1 MTARRTVKHFTVSG
15 KVFGKAD
22 SDKLVGLLQRNRW
35 FRDLPADCIEEMVSL
50 ARLRLLD
57 DGERLHAKDD
67 PPDGLYGVISG
78 AVKISSSGPDGREAV
93 LTVLSPGNWFGEIS
107 LFDGLPRTH
116 DAHGA
121 GATEL
126 LMIPRQGFQQLL
138 ERRPELYPHFM
149 RLLCRRIRL
158 SFAMLEDSALLPL
171 PSRLAK
177 RLLMHSHNYGQ
188 TDDVGGRPSIQL
200 SQEALGLMLN
210 SSRQSINKLLKRLEQ
225 AGWLQINYGQIIILN
240 EEALA
245 RLATGDLL
253 ADIAD

>member
-1 MTARRTVKHFTVSG
+1 VTAKRTVKQMTVSG
-15 KVFGKAD
+15 RAD
-22 SDKLVGLLQRNRW
+22 PASLLGVLRRNRW
-35 FRDLPADCIEEMVSL
+35 LRDLPEDCIQDMVAL
-50 ARLRLLD
+50 ARLRQLE

-67 PPDGLYGVISG
+67 PPDGLYGVLSG
-78 AVKISSSGPDGREAV
+78 AMRISSTGADGREAV

-116 DAHGA
+116 DAHANGH
-121 GATEL
+121 TEL

-149 RLLCRRIRL
+149 RLLCRRLRL

-177 RLLMHSHNYGQ
+177 RLLMHAHNYGQ
-188 TDDVGGRPSIQL
+188 TEEQDGRAAIQL

-225 AGWLQINYGQIIILN
+225 AGWLQTSYGQIVILD
-240 EEALA
+240 EAALT
-245 RLATGDLL
+245 RLATGEMPL
-253 ADIAD
+253 AEQND

>member
-1 MTARRTVKHFTVSG
+1 VTAKRTVNHFTLSTKTG
-15 KVFGKAD
+15 AEN
-22 SDKLVGLLQRNRW
+22 LVGLLQRNRW
-35 FRDLPADCIEEMVSL
+35 FRDLPDDCISEMVGL
-50 ARLRLLD
+50 ARLRQLD
-57 DGERLHAKDD
+57 DGERLHAQQD

-78 AVKISSSGPDGREAV
+78 AIKISSTGADGREAL

-116 DAHGA
+116 DAHANGP
-121 GATEL
+121 TEL
-126 LMIPRQGFQQLL
+126 LMIPRLGFHQLL

-158 SFAMLEDSALLPL
+158 SFGMLEDSALLPL

-177 RLLMHSHNYGQ
+177 RLLMHAHNYGQ
-188 TDDVGGRPSIQL
+188 TEEAEGRPSIQL

-225 AGWLQINYGQIIILN
+225 AGWLQIKYGEIVLLQ
-240 EEALA
+240 EDALT
-245 RLATGDLL
+245 RLATGETPP
-253 ADIAD
+253 DISE